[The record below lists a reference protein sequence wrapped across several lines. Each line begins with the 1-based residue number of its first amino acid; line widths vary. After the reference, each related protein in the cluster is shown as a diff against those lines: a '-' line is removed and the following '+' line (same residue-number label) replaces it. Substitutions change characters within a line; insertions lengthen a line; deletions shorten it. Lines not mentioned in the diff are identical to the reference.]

1 MKYQRNIIK
10 GKKSFQGALK
20 SGNMWYS
27 LLVVNRAYMDMN
39 NLKLSFLVLVLLKN
53 RSEPLVTRLPFTLIS
68 CRCIPEAWLGS
79 QIDTARN
86 ISPAE
91 L

>member
-1 MKYQRNIIK
+1 MKKVLLRRPE
-10 GKKSFQGALK
+10 

-27 LLVVNRAYMDMN
+27 LLVVNSVISMDMN
-39 NLKLSFLVLVLLKN
+39 NLKWSFLELVLLKN